1 MADLILHHYD
11 LSPFSEKVR
20 LAFGLKGLDWRSVDI
35 PIWPPRPDTVPLTAG
50 YRRVPVLQVGAD
62 VYCDTLLILR
72 EIDRRFPEPSLY
84 PDGSRALTAALSY
97 WWDATTFLPA
107 AKLTTSIIGDAIP
120 EDFLRDRVAF
130 MGEDFSRAAS
140 LNDLP
145 QNRQRVRAQMGLL
158 TDMLGDGRRFLLGNT
173 LSAADLTAYHTMW
186 FTKKNGGAEAEA
198 MLPFE
203 PLMPWMER
211 IAAVGHGRRTDMSP
225 TEALEV
231 ARAAEP
237 SPIGTF
243 EDPASG
249 LKAGDAV
256 SILTDGGND
265 PIRGTLARADADEI
279 VIRTEGPRS
288 GAVHVHFPRFGY
300 SAVAAEARP

>member
-20 LAFGLKGLDWRSVDI
+20 LAFGLKGLTWRSVDI

-72 EIDRRFPEPSLY
+72 EIDRRCPAPSLY
-84 PDGSRALTAALSY
+84 PEGSRALTAALSF
-97 WWDATTFLPA
+97 WWDTTTFLPA

-120 EDFLRDRVAF
+120 AEFLKDRVVF

-140 LNDLP
+140 LKDLP
-145 QNRQRVRAQMGLL
+145 QNRQRVRTQMALL
-158 TDMLGDGRRFLLGNT
+158 AEMLGDGRRFLFGDAP
-173 LSAADLTAYHTMW
+173 SAADLTAYHTLW
-186 FTKKNGGAEAEA
+186 FVRQNGGADAEA
-198 MLPFE
+198 MLPYA
-203 PLMPWMER
+203 PLAGWMER
-211 IAAVGHGRRTDMSP
+211 IAGFGHGQRIELSS
-225 TEALEV
+225 TEALDI

-237 SPIGTF
+237 EPVDAFDEAGLDF
-243 EDPASG
+243 GSG
-249 LKAGDAV
+249 DDVSTLSDAA
-256 SILTDGGND
+256 ND
-265 PIRGTLARADADEI
+265 PIRGTLVFADAEEI
-279 VIRTEGPRS
+279 VIRTEDPRT

-300 SAVAAEARP
+300 SAVAARG